1 MGDRIRKWIAVLLA
15 GSILAMIQLVPAG
28 GAVFVRE
35 NIENKEILGE
45 KETSLQQTLH
55 ARAWVLMDADSGRI
69 LAGKDADTAYPM
81 ASTTKIMTSLLAA
94 QSGKLHDEIT
104 VSKEMILVEGTSM
117 GLLPGDSVSLYELIY
132 GMLLPS
138 GNDAANVTAYYL
150 GGNVENF
157 VKKMNAKA
165 KEIGMEN
172 TNFVT
177 PSGLDDEMHYSTAY
191 DMALLGRYAVG
202 DPVFRSVC
210 SSKKASLS
218 YGNPPYKRTL
228 YNHNRLLESYKYA
241 LGIKTGFTKKSGR
254 CLVSYAEKDG
264 TGYEIIAGHRRC
276 RGSELAGV
284 EELPCIVRD
293 MTDVEAVREM
303 KNSNKQRGDPLPS
316 ELAKLLDLEV
326 EAIKHQGGRLD
337 GVAPGDVGKRSVEIV
352 GEAHDMNYK
361 KVMRYLR
368 LNSLVPEL
376 LSKVDEKG
384 LGFMPAVEIS
394 YIKPKN
400 QRLIAVSIDGE
411 QSSPSHA
418 QAKRLRE
425 LDQAGK
431 LNGDVIDGILSEK
444 KKEDRGVIISMAE
457 LEKYFGKEVTPVKMK
472 EQIMSLLDEW
482 KEKQPPELKKPEKK
496 ADLEK

>member
-1 MGDRIRKWIAVLLA
+1 MHIAFIWQVMGLLKKIILFLTVFCIMTVSVSALDSSDISAECAVLI
-15 GSILAMIQLVPAG
+15 S
-28 GAVFVRE
+28 
-35 NIENKEILGE
+35 
-45 KETSLQQTLH
+45 QQTGE
-55 ARAWVLMDADSGRI
+55 VI
-69 LAGKDADTAYPM
+69 FKKNAYKHHSM

-264 TGYEIIAGHRRC
+264 TG
-276 RGSELAGV
+276 
-284 EELPCIVRD
+284 
-293 MTDVEAVREM
+293 
-303 KNSNKQRGDPLPS
+303 
-316 ELAKLLDLEV
+316 
-326 EAIKHQGGRLD
+326 
-337 GVAPGDVGKRSVEIV
+337 
-352 GEAHDMNYK
+352 
-361 KVMRYLR
+361 
-368 LNSLVPEL
+368 
-376 LSKVDEKG
+376 
-384 LGFMPAVEIS
+384 
-394 YIKPKN
+394 
-400 QRLIAVSIDGE
+400 LIAVTLNAPNDWNDHKLMLDYGFSKLKRYVFKPVIPEYMDVVGGNVENLKISCE
-411 QSSPSHA
+411 QFEYDSLEHRNVI
-418 QAKRLRE
+418 Q
-425 LDQAGK
+425 K
-431 LNGDVIDGILSEK
+431 LVIDKFAYAPIKKGDKLGEVMLYLDGSYIGSSDICAAEDVGLLIQKQEK
-444 KKEDRGVIISMAE
+444 KSFFQRIKER
-457 LEKYFGKEVTPVKMK
+457 F
-472 EQIMSLLDEW
+472 
-482 KEKQPPELKKPEKK
+482 LK
-496 ADLEK
+496 

>member
-1 MGDRIRKWIAVLLA
+1 MTVSVSALDSSDISAECAVLI
-15 GSILAMIQLVPAG
+15 S
-28 GAVFVRE
+28 
-35 NIENKEILGE
+35 
-45 KETSLQQTLH
+45 QQTGE
-55 ARAWVLMDADSGRI
+55 VI
-69 LAGKDADTAYPM
+69 FKKNAYKHHSM

-138 GNDAANVTAYYL
+138 GNDAANVTAYFL

-165 KEIGMEN
+165 KEIGMQN

-264 TGYEIIAGHRRC
+264 TG
-276 RGSELAGV
+276 
-284 EELPCIVRD
+284 
-293 MTDVEAVREM
+293 
-303 KNSNKQRGDPLPS
+303 
-316 ELAKLLDLEV
+316 
-326 EAIKHQGGRLD
+326 
-337 GVAPGDVGKRSVEIV
+337 
-352 GEAHDMNYK
+352 
-361 KVMRYLR
+361 
-368 LNSLVPEL
+368 
-376 LSKVDEKG
+376 
-384 LGFMPAVEIS
+384 
-394 YIKPKN
+394 
-400 QRLIAVSIDGE
+400 LIAVTLNAPNDWNDHKLMLDYGFSKLKRYVFKPVIPEHMDVVGGNVENLKISCE
-411 QSSPSHA
+411 QFEYDS
-418 QAKRLRE
+418 
-425 LDQAGK
+425 LDHRNVIQK
-431 LNGDVIDGILSEK
+431 LVIDKFAYAPIKKGDKLGEVMLYLDGSYIGSTDICAAEDVGLLIQKQEK
-444 KKEDRGVIISMAE
+444 KSFFQRIKER
-457 LEKYFGKEVTPVKMK
+457 F
-472 EQIMSLLDEW
+472 
-482 KEKQPPELKKPEKK
+482 LK
-496 ADLEK
+496 

>member
-1 MGDRIRKWIAVLLA
+1 MNDYSGCRKHIFKYNIYTFFLLFAISIFFLSFFVSCDINAHTFLKTESTIPNELSSLHAKAAILMDGDNQRILF
-15 GSILAMIQLVPAG
+15 G
-28 GAVFVRE
+28 
-35 NIENKEILGE
+35 KEEE
-45 KETSLQQTLH
+45 KEL
-55 ARAWVLMDADSGRI
+55 
-69 LAGKDADTAYPM
+69 PM

-264 TGYEIIAGHRRC
+264 TG
-276 RGSELAGV
+276 
-284 EELPCIVRD
+284 
-293 MTDVEAVREM
+293 
-303 KNSNKQRGDPLPS
+303 
-316 ELAKLLDLEV
+316 
-326 EAIKHQGGRLD
+326 
-337 GVAPGDVGKRSVEIV
+337 
-352 GEAHDMNYK
+352 
-361 KVMRYLR
+361 
-368 LNSLVPEL
+368 
-376 LSKVDEKG
+376 
-384 LGFMPAVEIS
+384 
-394 YIKPKN
+394 
-400 QRLIAVSIDGE
+400 LIAVTLNAPNDWNDHKLMLDYGFSKLKRYVFKPVIPEYMDVVGGNVENLKISCE
-411 QSSPSHA
+411 QFEYDSLEHRNVI
-418 QAKRLRE
+418 Q
-425 LDQAGK
+425 K
-431 LNGDVIDGILSEK
+431 LVIDKFAYAPIKKGDKLGEVMLYLDGSYIGSTDICAAEDVGLLIQKQEK
-444 KKEDRGVIISMAE
+444 KSFFQRIKER
-457 LEKYFGKEVTPVKMK
+457 F
-472 EQIMSLLDEW
+472 
-482 KEKQPPELKKPEKK
+482 LK
-496 ADLEK
+496 

>member
-1 MGDRIRKWIAVLLA
+1 MHIAFIWQVMGLLKKIILFLTVFCIMTVSVSALDSSDISAECAVLI
-15 GSILAMIQLVPAG
+15 S
-28 GAVFVRE
+28 
-35 NIENKEILGE
+35 
-45 KETSLQQTLH
+45 QQTGE
-55 ARAWVLMDADSGRI
+55 VI
-69 LAGKDADTAYPM
+69 FKKNAYKHHSM

-157 VKKMNAKA
+157 VKKMNTKA

-264 TGYEIIAGHRRC
+264 TG
-276 RGSELAGV
+276 
-284 EELPCIVRD
+284 
-293 MTDVEAVREM
+293 
-303 KNSNKQRGDPLPS
+303 
-316 ELAKLLDLEV
+316 
-326 EAIKHQGGRLD
+326 
-337 GVAPGDVGKRSVEIV
+337 
-352 GEAHDMNYK
+352 
-361 KVMRYLR
+361 
-368 LNSLVPEL
+368 
-376 LSKVDEKG
+376 
-384 LGFMPAVEIS
+384 
-394 YIKPKN
+394 
-400 QRLIAVSIDGE
+400 LIAVTLNAPNDWNDHKLMLEYGFSKLKRYVFKPVIPEYMDVVGGNVENLKISCE
-411 QSSPSHA
+411 QFEYDSLEHRNVI
-418 QAKRLRE
+418 Q
-425 LDQAGK
+425 K
-431 LNGDVIDGILSEK
+431 LVIDKFAYAPIKKGDKLGEVMLYLDGSYIGSTDICAAEDVGLLIQKQEEK
-444 KKEDRGVIISMAE
+444 SFFQRIKER
-457 LEKYFGKEVTPVKMK
+457 F
-472 EQIMSLLDEW
+472 
-482 KEKQPPELKKPEKK
+482 LK
-496 ADLEK
+496 